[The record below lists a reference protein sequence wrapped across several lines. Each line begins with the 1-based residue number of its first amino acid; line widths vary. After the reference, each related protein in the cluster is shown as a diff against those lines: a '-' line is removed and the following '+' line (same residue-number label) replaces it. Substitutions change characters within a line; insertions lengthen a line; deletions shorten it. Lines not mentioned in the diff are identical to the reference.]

1 MSLFRYQAI
10 DANGQRQGGH
20 LQAENHAQAVARLQA
35 QGLLVVEVRQAQ
47 RHWQRA
53 LCTHRQLD
61 QAALV
66 RFTEQLATLLEAG
79 QPLESALALQAR
91 QANRQPQREL
101 LEGLLAQ
108 VKAGASLS
116 SAMGRQSAL
125 FSPFYLSLVRAGEAT
140 GTLADALAQLA
151 AYLERA
157 QAQRSEL
164 ISALIYPAF
173 LVAGVLGSLALL
185 LAYVVP
191 QFVPVFS
198 DLGIALP
205 LLTEAILWLGEA
217 LARWGLFAA
226 LSMVLC
232 ICCALFALRDPHRRQ
247 TLDAWLLRRGALGAF
262 LQALDT
268 ARLAQTLGTL
278 LDKRVALLASLDIA
292 RQVASNRAMQAALG
306 RAAQETREGAPLAV
320 ALART
325 QVFPELA
332 VQMIGVGEQ
341 SGQLGSMLLKLA
353 RIYDKQNQT
362 SIKRFMAALVPTLT
376 LVMTLLVA
384 LIMLA
389 ILLPLMSLTS
399 NI

>member
-1 MSLFRYQAI
+1 MIRFRYQAI
-10 DANGQRQGGH
+10 DGQGQRQAGH
-20 LQAENHAQAVARLQA
+20 FLAESHAQVISGLQSQGLWVVDVRAA
-35 QGLLVVEVRQAQ
+35 QG
-47 RHWQRA
+47 HWHRMVGA
-53 LCTHRQLD
+53 RRQLD

-66 RFTEQLATLLEAG
+66 HFTEQLATLLEAG

-91 QANRQPQREL
+91 QASRQPQREL

-116 SAMGRQSAL
+116 SAMGRQSKL

-140 GTLADALAQLA
+140 GTLGDALAQLA
-151 AYLERA
+151 VYLGRA

-173 LVAGVLGSLALL
+173 LVAGVLGSLTLL

-205 LLTEAILWLGEA
+205 MLTEAILWLGEG

-226 LSMVLC
+226 LCLAIC
-232 ICCALFALRDPHRRQ
+232 ICCALLALLDPHRRQ
-247 TLDAWLLRRGALGAF
+247 ALDAWLLRRGAFGVF

-306 RAAQETREGAPLAV
+306 RAADETREGAPLAV

-325 QVFPELA
+325 GVFPELA
-332 VQMIGVGEQ
+332 VHMIGVGEQ
-341 SGQLGSMLLKLA
+341 SGQLDSMLLKLA
-353 RIYDKQNQT
+353 HIYDKQNQT
-362 SIKRFMAALVPTLT
+362 RIKRFMAALVPTLT

>member
-1 MSLFRYQAI
+1 MKLFRFQAI
-10 DANGQRQGGH
+10 DAHGQHQRGH
-20 LQAENHAQAVARLQA
+20 LQADNQAQAIVQLQA
-35 QGLLVVEVRQAQ
+35 QGLLVVEVRPVQGI
-47 RHWQRA
+47 WQRIVGT
-53 LCTHRQLD
+53 CRQLD
-61 QAALV
+61 SAALV

-91 QANRQPQREL
+91 QANHQPQREL

-116 SAMGRQSAL
+116 SAMGRQDKL
-125 FSPFYLSLVRAGEAT
+125 FTPFYLSLVRAGEAT
-140 GTLADALAQLA
+140 GTLGDTLTQLS

-157 QAQRSEL
+157 QVQRNEL

-173 LVAGVLGSLALL
+173 LVVGVLGSLMLL

-205 LLTEAILWLGEA
+205 ALTGAILWLGEG
-217 LARWGLFAA
+217 LARWGLFVAFGMA
-226 LSMVLC
+226 SCLGC
-232 ICCALFALRDPHRRQ
+232 TLFALRDPGRRLS
-247 TLDAWLLRRGALGAF
+247 LDAWLLRRGALGMF
-262 LQALDT
+262 LQAMDT

-292 RQVASNRAMQAALG
+292 QQVASNRAMQAALG
-306 RAAQETREGAPLAV
+306 RAAVQAREGAPLAV

-332 VQMIGVGEQ
+332 VQMISVGEQ

>member
-1 MSLFRYQAI
+1 MSFFRYQAM
-10 DANGQRQGGH
+10 DGQGKRQAG
-20 LQAENHAQAVARLQA
+20 LTQADNYAQAIVRLQA
-35 QGLLVVEVRQAQ
+35 QGLLIVELCPAQ
-47 RHWQRA
+47 GYWQRIVG
-53 LCTHRQLD
+53 TRRQLD
-61 QAALV
+61 QTALV

-91 QANRQPQREL
+91 QANRQHQREL

-108 VKAGASLS
+108 VKAGTSLS
-116 SAMGRQSAL
+116 SAMGRQSSL
-125 FSPFYLSLVRAGEAT
+125 FSPFYLSLVRAGEAS
-140 GTLADALAQLA
+140 GTLGDTMAQLA
-151 AYLERA
+151 AYLERT
-157 QAQRSEL
+157 QSQRSEL

-173 LVAGVLGSLALL
+173 LVAGVMGSLMLL

-205 LLTEAILWLGEA
+205 MLTEAILWLGEG
-217 LARWGLFAA
+217 LARWGAFSA
-226 LSMVLC
+226 LSLALF
-232 ICCALFALRDPHRRQ
+232 ICCALFTLRAPQRRLK
-247 TLDAWLLRRGALGAF
+247 LDAWLLRRGALGRF
-262 LQALDT
+262 LQELDT

-278 LDKRVALLASLDIA
+278 LNKRVALLASLDIA
-292 RQVASNRAMQAALG
+292 RQVASNRAMQSALG
-306 RAAQETREGAPLAV
+306 RAAEEVREGTPLVV
-320 ALART
+320 ALTRT
-325 QVFPELA
+325 QLFPELA

-341 SGQLGSMLLKLA
+341 SGQLGSILLKVA

>member
-1 MSLFRYQAI
+1 MDGQGKRQTGLTQADNYAQAI
-10 DANGQRQGGH
+10 I
-20 LQAENHAQAVARLQA
+20 RLQA
-35 QGLLVVEVRQAQ
+35 QGLLIIELCPAQ
-47 RHWQRA
+47 GYWQRIVG
-53 LCTHRQLD
+53 TRPQLD
-61 QAALV
+61 QTALV

-91 QANRQPQREL
+91 QANRQHQREL

-108 VKAGASLS
+108 VKAGTSLS
-116 SAMGRQSAL
+116 SAMGRQGSL
-125 FSPFYLSLVRAGEAT
+125 FSPFYLSLVRAGEAS
-140 GTLADALAQLA
+140 GTLGDTMAQLA
-151 AYLERA
+151 AYLERT
-157 QAQRSEL
+157 QSQRSEL

-173 LVAGVLGSLALL
+173 LVAGVVGSLMLL

-205 LLTEAILWLGEA
+205 MLTEAILWLGEG
-217 LARWGLFAA
+217 LARWGAFSA
-226 LSMVLC
+226 LSLALF
-232 ICCALFALRDPHRRQ
+232 ICCALFTLRAPQRRLK
-247 TLDAWLLRRGALGAF
+247 LDAWLLRRGALGRF
-262 LQALDT
+262 LQELDT

-278 LDKRVALLASLDIA
+278 LNKRVALLASLDIA
-292 RQVASNRAMQAALG
+292 RQVASNRAMQSALG
-306 RAAQETREGAPLAV
+306 RAAEEVREGTPLVV
-320 ALART
+320 ALTRT
-325 QVFPELA
+325 QLFPELA

-341 SGQLGSMLLKLA
+341 SGQLGSMLLKVA

-362 SIKRFMAALVPTLT
+362 RIKRFMAALVPTLT
-376 LVMTLLVA
+376 LAMTLLVA

>member
-1 MSLFRYQAI
+1 MSLFRYQSI
-10 DANGQRQGGH
+10 DANGQSQRGY
-20 LQAENHAQAVARLQA
+20 LQAESHAQAVARLQA
-35 QGLLVVEVRQAQ
+35 QGLLVVEVRPAQ
-47 RHWQRA
+47 GHWQR
-53 LCTHRQLD
+53 LVGSRRQLD

-91 QANRQPQREL
+91 QASRQPQREL
-101 LEGLLAQ
+101 LEGLLAK

-116 SAMGRQSAL
+116 SAMCQQSSL

-140 GTLADALAQLA
+140 GTLGNALVQLA

-173 LVAGVLGSLALL
+173 LVAGVLGSLTLL

-205 LLTEAILWLGEA
+205 MLTEAILWLGEG
-217 LARWGLFAA
+217 LARWGLLAA
-226 LSMVLC
+226 LSMALFV
-232 ICCALFALRDPHRRQ
+232 CCGLFALRDPHRRQ
-247 TLDAWLLRRGALGAF
+247 TLDAWMLRRGALGVF
-262 LQALDT
+262 LQAMDT

-292 RQVASNRAMQAALG
+292 RQVASNQAMQAALG
-306 RAAQETREGAPLAV
+306 RAAEETREGTPLAV

>member
-1 MSLFRYQAI
+1 MSLFRYLVIDGQGLRQAGHLRAENRAQAI
-10 DANGQRQGGH
+10 
-20 LQAENHAQAVARLQA
+20 ARLQA
-35 QGLLVVEVRQAQ
+35 QELLIVEVRPVQG
-47 RHWQRA
+47 HWLRVVGA
-53 LCTHRQLD
+53 RRQLD
-61 QAALV
+61 PAGLV

-79 QPLESALALQAR
+79 QPLENALALQAR
-91 QANRQPQREL
+91 QATSQYLREL

-116 SAMGRQSAL
+116 AAMGRQSPS

-140 GTLADALAQLA
+140 GTLGDALAQLA
-151 AYLERA
+151 TYLERA

-205 LLTEAILWLGEA
+205 MLTEAILWLGET

-226 LSMVLC
+226 LSMALC
-232 ICCALFALRDPHRRQ
+232 VCCALLAISDPHRRQ
-247 TLDAWLLRRGALGAF
+247 ELDAWLLRRGALGAF
-262 LQALDT
+262 LQGLDT
-268 ARLAQTLGTL
+268 AKLAQTLGTL

-292 RQVASNRAMQAALG
+292 SQVTNNRAIQAALVK
-306 RAAQETREGAPLAV
+306 AAQETREGAPLAV

-353 RIYDKQNQT
+353 LIYDKQNQT
-362 SIKRFMAALVPTLT
+362 TIKRFMAALVPTLT
-376 LVMTLLVA
+376 LMMTLLVA